1 MKKLVTGILAGAALF
16 AAALGTALAAD
27 APLKIIYVT
36 HSDAGNAFWLSVK
49 KGMDDACAMIKADCQ
64 MLFVSKPGDTQG
76 QVANIEAAIAQKPD
90 MIITSIPD
98 NNAFNAV
105 VKEAVGAGIPVIAS
119 NVDHTQGAK
128 GNARAAFVG
137 QDFNLAGLALGRAV
151 ATKFPASGPV
161 RVLIG
166 LNAPTDNWSRT
177 RANGI
182 EAALKEWQTEHP
194 DRKLTSDEIDAGTD
208 YGTAGDRFGNYLTG
222 APDLNAYFDTGFWD
236 VGVVSVLKDR
246 GVPPGKIT
254 IGGFDLV
261 PDVLA
266 QMKAGY
272 IQYHVDQQPYL
283 QGYVPVMQ
291 APLIKK
297 YKLAAFDVNT
307 GSAIVTPEQVDSIM
321 QLSKEGYR

>member
-1 MKKLVTGILAGAALF
+1 MKQLVTRILAGVALSAIAI
-16 AAALGTALAAD
+16 AAAHAAD
-27 APLKIIYVT
+27 APLKIIYVS
-36 HSDAGNAFWLSVK
+36 HSDSGNAFWLSVK
-49 KGMDDACAMIKADCQ
+49 KGMDDACALIKADCQ

-76 QVANIEAAIAQKPD
+76 QVANIEAAIAQSPD

-98 NNAFNAV
+98 NKAFNAV
-105 VKEAVGAGIPVIAS
+105 VKEAVDAGIPVIAS
-119 NVDHTQGAK
+119 NVDHTRGAK

-137 QDFNLAGLALGRAV
+137 QDFNLAGLALGRVV
-151 ATKFPASGPV
+151 ATKFPAAGPV
-161 RVLIG
+161 RVLVG
-166 LNAPTDNWSRT
+166 VNAPADNWSRT

-182 EAALKEWQTEHP
+182 EAALKEWQGEHP
-194 DRKLTSDEIDAGTD
+194 DRKLSWDEIDAGTD

-236 VGVVSVLKDR
+236 VGVVAVLKDR
-246 GVPPGKIT
+246 GIPPGKLT

-283 QGYVPVMQ
+283 QGYVPVME

-297 YKLAAFDVNT
+297 YKLTAFDVNT
-307 GSAIVTPEQVDSIM
+307 GSAIVTADQVDAIAE
-321 QLSKEGYR
+321 LSKAGYR

>member
-1 MKKLVTGILAGAALF
+1 MKKLATILAAGIALSAMTA
-16 AAALGTALAAD
+16 AAALSAD

-36 HSDAGNAFWLSVK
+36 HSDSGNAFWLSVK
-49 KGMDDACAMIKADCQ
+49 KGMDDACALIKADCQ
-64 MLFVSKPGDTQG
+64 MLFVSKAGDTQG
-76 QVANIEAAIAQKPD
+76 QVANIQAAIAQSPD

-98 NNAFNAV
+98 NKALNAV
-105 VKEAVGAGIPVIAS
+105 IKDAVAAGIPVIAS
-119 NVDHTQGAK
+119 NVDHTLGAK
-128 GNARAAFVG
+128 GNVRAAFVG
-137 QDFNLAGLALGRAV
+137 QDFILAGQALGRAV
-151 ATKFPASGPV
+151 AKNFPASGPV
-161 RVLIG
+161 KVLVG
-166 LNAPTDNWSRT
+166 VNAPADNWSRT

-182 EAALKEWQTEHP
+182 EAALKEWQSEHP
-194 DRKLTSDEIDAGTD
+194 DRKITWDEIDAGLD
-208 YGTAGDRFGNYLTG
+208 YGTTGDRFGNYLTG

-236 VGVVSVLKDR
+236 VGVASVLKDR
-246 GVPPGKIT
+246 GIAPGKIT

-283 QGYVPVMQ
+283 QGYVPVME

-307 GSAIVTPEQVDSIM
+307 GSAVVTPDQVDAIAK
-321 QLSKEGYR
+321 LSKDGYR